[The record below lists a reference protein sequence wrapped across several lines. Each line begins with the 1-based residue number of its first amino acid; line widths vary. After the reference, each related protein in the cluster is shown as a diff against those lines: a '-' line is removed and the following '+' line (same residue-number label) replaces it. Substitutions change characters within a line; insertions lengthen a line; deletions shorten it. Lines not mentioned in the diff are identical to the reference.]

1 MTSLNITHPQTA
13 TDAGSDVPSVCIVG
27 PLPPPSGGMANQC
40 EQLVRLLQRDGV
52 DVELVRTNPP
62 YRPSWIGRVPVL
74 RAAFRFLP
82 YLRQLWAAAG
92 RAQVMHILANSGWAW
107 HLFAAPAAWIG
118 RARGIGVIINY
129 RGGNADGFFSR
140 APRHVL
146 ATLAKADARV
156 TPSGFLQ
163 GVFARHGIEAT
174 IVPNIV
180 DLSRFRHV
188 ERLRCGDAPHLVVT
202 RNLEPI
208 YDIPTA
214 IRAFAIVRRSFP
226 GARLTVAG
234 SGPELARLRALAS
247 ELGVEG
253 SVEFCGRVDNAQIP
267 ALYAS
272 ADCML
277 NPSTVDN
284 MPISI
289 LESFASGVPVV
300 STAAGGIP
308 DLVEDGVSGLL
319 VPLGDADAMAR
330 AAMRVLGDPALSS
343 SLRDAGLEAATAF
356 AWPTVRERWLEVY
369 RSVAKR
375 NHLDSRKP
383 SNA

>member
-1 MTSLNITHPQTA
+1 MTQPHPM
-13 TDAGSDVPSVCIVG
+13 TDARVETPVVCIVG

-52 DVELVRTNPP
+52 QVELVRNNPP
-62 YRPSWIGRVPVL
+62 YSPSWIGRVPGL

-82 YLRQLWAAAG
+82 YLYRLWSAAG
-92 RAQVMHILANSGWAW
+92 RVQVMHILANSGWAW
-107 HLFAAPAAWIG
+107 HLFATPAAWIG
-118 RARGIGVIINY
+118 RARGVGVIINY
-129 RGGNADGFFSR
+129 RGGNADRFFSS
-140 APRHVL
+140 APGHVL
-146 ATLAKADARV
+146 ATLAKADTRV

-163 GVFARHGIEAT
+163 RVFAKHGLDAT

-180 DLSRFRHV
+180 DLSRFRFV
-188 ERLRCGDAPHLVVT
+188 QRPPFGDAPHLIVT

-214 IRAFAIVRRSFP
+214 IRAFAIVRQRFP
-226 GARLTVAG
+226 AARLTVAG
-234 SGPELARLRALAS
+234 SGPELDRLRALAG
-247 ELGVEG
+247 ELGLEDCVD
-253 SVEFCGRVDNAQIP
+253 FCGRLDNAEIP

-300 STAAGGIP
+300 STDAGGIP
-308 DLVEDGVSGLL
+308 DLVDNGASGLL
-319 VPLGDADAMAR
+319 VPVGDADAMAGEVL
-330 AAMRVLGDPALSS
+330 RVLGDQSLSAAL
-343 SLRDAGLEAATAF
+343 REAGLKAATAY
-356 AWPTVRERWLEVY
+356 AWPTVREQWLQVY
-369 RSVAKR
+369 RSVAKAGSI
-375 NHLDSRKP
+375 DSRKH

>member
-1 MTSLNITHPQTA
+1 MSIPNIDRPLSTSSARL
-13 TDAGSDVPSVCIVG
+13 DAPAVCIVG

-40 EQLVRLLQRDGV
+40 EQLVRLLRLDGIEA
-52 DVELVRTNPP
+52 ELVRNNAP
-62 YRPSWIGRVPVL
+62 YRPAWVGQVPGV
-74 RAAFRFLP
+74 RAVFRLVP
-82 YLRQLWAAAG
+82 YLYRLWVAAG
-92 RAQVMHILANSGWAW
+92 RAQVVHILANSGWAW
-107 HLFAAPAAWIG
+107 HLFAAPAAWVG
-118 RARGIGVIINY
+118 HLRGAGVIINY
-129 RGGNADGFFSR
+129 RGGNADRFFAK

-146 ATLAKADARV
+146 ATLARADVRV
-156 TPSGFLQ
+156 TPSGFLRR
-163 GVFARHGIEAT
+163 VFERYGLDAT

-188 ERLRCGDAPHLVVT
+188 ERPDFGDAPHLVVT

-208 YDIPTA
+208 YDIATA
-214 IRAFAIVRRSFP
+214 IRAFALVRQAFA

-234 SGPELARLRALAS
+234 SGPELVRLRGLTA
-247 ELGVEG
+247 ELGLEACVD
-253 SVEFCGRVDNAQIP
+253 FCGRVDNAAIP

-300 STAAGGIP
+300 STNAGGIP

-319 VPLGDADAMAR
+319 VPVGDAAAMAQAVLHVLSEPLL
-330 AAMRVLGDPALSS
+330 AAR
-343 SLRDAGLEAATAF
+343 LREAGLTAAEAY
-356 AWPTVRERWLEVY
+356 AWPTVRDQWLRVY
-369 RSVAKR
+369 RSAAKSGP
-375 NHLDSRKP
+375 LDSRKRL
-383 SNA
+383 NA

>member
-1 MTSLNITHPQTA
+1 MTQSHSIA
-13 TDAGSDVPSVCIVG
+13 DVRADTPVVCIVG

-52 DVELVRTNPP
+52 QVELVRNNSP
-62 YRPSWIGRVPVL
+62 YSPSWIGWIPGV
-74 RAAFRFLP
+74 RAAFRLLP
-82 YLRQLWAAAG
+82 YLYRLWAAAG
-92 RAQVMHILANSGWAW
+92 RVQVMHILANSGWAW
-107 HLFAAPAAWIG
+107 HLFATPAAWIG
-118 RARGIGVIINY
+118 RARGVGVIINY
-129 RGGNADGFFSR
+129 RGGNADSFFSN
-140 APRHVL
+140 APGHVL

-163 GVFARHGIEAT
+163 RVFAKHGLDGT

-180 DLSRFRHV
+180 DLSRFRFV
-188 ERLRCGDAPHLVVT
+188 QRPPFGDAPHLIVT
-202 RNLEPI
+202 RNLESI

-214 IRAFAIVRRSFP
+214 IRAFAIVRQRFP
-226 GARLTVAG
+226 AARLTVAG
-234 SGPELARLRALAS
+234 SGPELARLRTLAG
-247 ELGVEG
+247 ELGLKGCVD
-253 SVEFCGRVDNAQIP
+253 FCGRLDNAEIP

-300 STAAGGIP
+300 STDAGGIP
-308 DLVEDGVSGLL
+308 DLVDDGVSGLL
-319 VPLGDADAMAR
+319 VPVGDADAMAGEVL
-330 AAMRVLGDPALSS
+330 RVLGDESLSAAL
-343 SLRDAGLEAATAF
+343 REAGLKAATAY
-356 AWPTVRERWLEVY
+356 AWPTVREQWLQVY
-369 RSVAKR
+369 RSVAKAGSI
-375 NHLDSRKP
+375 DSRKH